1 MRLSKT
7 IDRESSMSAPARR
20 PHHVCLVNSLRGLG
34 GAELWFLDAARAL
47 RRRGVRASLVAQ
59 PESALL
65 ERARAAGVPAAAIA
79 IRCDGAPWTLARL
92 WWHLRR
98 TGATAV
104 VCNLTKDLK
113 AAGLAGRW
121 AGVPVRLASRESD
134 FPLKSKGYYR
144 WYFRHAATGV
154 LVGSEATRR
163 TVQRSAPWLAPGR
176 LILLPKGIDTARFQ
190 PAEPPA
196 GARPPVVGY
205 VGQLIARKGLA
216 ALMDAWELVLAGRA
230 PRAPRPRLRLA
241 GAGPWRDRLVAWRE
255 SLPDPGTVELVGFLE
270 DVPGFWAGCRV
281 GVLPSRAE
289 GYGLAAAEASACG
302 VPVVGADASSLPEV
316 VADAAPRRSWMPSAA
331 GTGCWP

>member
-1 MRLSKT
+1 
-7 IDRESSMSAPARR
+7 
-20 PHHVCLVNSLRGLG
+20 
-34 GAELWFLDAARAL
+34 
-47 RRRGVRASLVAQ
+47 
-59 PESALL
+59 
-65 ERARAAGVPAAAIA
+65 
-79 IRCDGAPWTLARL
+79 
-92 WWHLRR
+92 
-98 TGATAV
+98 
-104 VCNLTKDLK
+104 
-113 AAGLAGRW
+113 
-121 AGVPVRLASRESD
+121 
-134 FPLKSKGYYR
+134 
-144 WYFRHAATGV
+144 V

-176 LILLPKGIDTARFQ
+176 LILLPKGIDTARFR

-216 ALMDAWELVLAGRA
+216 ALMDAWELVLARRA

-255 SLPDPGTVELVGFLE
+255 GLPDPGTVELVGFLE

-316 VADAAPRRSWMPSAA
+316 VADGETGLLVPADHPAALAAALGRLLRDDALATRMGAA
-331 GTGCWP
+331 GRRRAETVLDAERCWDRLLAVTCPEDSP